1 MSTSSRRRLLLP
13 EMEGGAARRYARQRG
28 TEGQLAECRRE
39 AARLTAGLA
48 EGARVLEVAPGPGYL
63 SLEMARSGRLHVTGL
78 DISRTMVEI
87 ATQKAREQGVAAEFR
102 QGDASELPFAGQS
115 FDLVVTQ
122 AAFKN
127 FRRPLAALQEMHRVL
142 REGGTAVIQDMSHEA
157 SRTDIARE
165 VRGMELRGSNALIT
179 RWIFVGLR
187 RRAYS
192 PAAFRALVARSPF
205 GSCDLQTSG
214 IGLEVRLTRPGGAA
228 SPSQSRMAT
237 G

>member
-1 MSTSSRRRLLLP
+1 MSASPRRRLLLP

-48 EGARVLEVAPGPGYL
+48 EGVRVLEVAPGPGYL
-63 SLEMARSGRLHVTGL
+63 SLEMARSGRLNVTGL

-87 ATQKAREQGVAAEFR
+87 ATQKAREQGVVAEFR
-102 QGDASELPFAGQS
+102 QGDVSEMPFAGQS

-142 REGGTAVIQDMSHEA
+142 REGGTAVVQDMSHEA
-157 SRTDIARE
+157 TRADIANLLNGETSRLD
-165 VRGMELRGSNALIT
+165 VGWRSSIAGDPLRSLIAGA
-179 RWIFVGLR
+179 V
-187 RRAYS
+187 A
-192 PAAFRALVARSPF
+192 AAFDEGGTLVLEERSFRPQ
-205 GSCDLQTSG
+205 LT
-214 IGLEVRLTRPGGAA
+214 VRSRPD
-228 SPSQSRMAT
+228 Q
-237 G
+237 

>member
-1 MSTSSRRRLLLP
+1 MSASPRRRLLLP

-48 EGARVLEVAPGPGYL
+48 EGVRVLEVAPGPGYL
-63 SLEMARSGRLHVTGL
+63 SLEMARSGRLQVTGL

-87 ATQKAREQGVAAEFR
+87 ATAKAREQGVPVEFR
-102 QGDASELPFAGQS
+102 QGDVSGMPFAGQS

-127 FRRPLAALQEMHRVL
+127 FRRPLAALEEVHRVL
-142 REGGTAVIQDMSHEA
+142 REGGTAIVQDMSHEA
-157 SRTDIARE
+157 TRAEIARE
-165 VRGMELRGSNALIT
+165 VRGMELRGFSALIT

-187 RRAYS
+187 RRAYTPS
-192 PAAFRALVARSPF
+192 AFRALVAQSPF
-205 GSCDLQTSG
+205 GSCDIRTSG
-214 IGLEVRLTRPGGAA
+214 IGMEVRLTKPGAA
-228 SPSQSRMAT
+228 APPHGGTASA
-237 G
+237 